1 MPKVALAGFVLFGL
15 LAFGLRAWVHYRR
28 TGTSG
33 FVGMSGEF
41 GSVEWLGGVLF
52 VLALVAGVAAPI
64 LQITGA
70 LAPISGLEGPGSM
83 AAGLVLYAVG
93 VTGTLWAQFAMGES
107 WRIGVDA
114 AARTSLVATGPF
126 VWVRNP
132 IYSAMMVAMVG
143 LALLAPNVLSLLAVL
158 SLVIGLEI
166 HVRLVEEPYLART
179 HGADYLG
186 YAARTGRFLPGIGR
200 TVAAP
205 SVHLG

>member
-1 MPKVALAGFVLFGL
+1 MPKVALAGFIVFGL

-41 GSVEWLGGVLF
+41 GSMEWLGGVLF
-52 VLALVAGVAAPI
+52 VVALVAGVGAPI
-64 LQITGA
+64 LQLGGA
-70 LAPISGLEGPGSM
+70 LAPIPGLRGTGII
-83 AAGLVLYAVG
+83 AVAIALYAVG
-93 VTGTLWAQFAMGES
+93 VIGTLWAQFAMGES

-114 AARTSLVATGPF
+114 AARTRLVAGGPF

-132 IYSAMMVAMVG
+132 IYSAMMLAMVG
-143 LALLAPNVLSLLAVL
+143 LALLAPNVLSLAAVL
-158 SLVIGLEI
+158 ALVIGLEI

-186 YAARTGRFLPGIGR
+186 YAARTGRFLPGVGR

-205 SVHLG
+205 APHRA